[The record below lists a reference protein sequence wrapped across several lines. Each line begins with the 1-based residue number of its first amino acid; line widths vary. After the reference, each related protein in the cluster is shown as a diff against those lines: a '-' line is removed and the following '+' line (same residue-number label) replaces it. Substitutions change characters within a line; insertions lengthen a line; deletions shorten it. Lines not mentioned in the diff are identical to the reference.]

1 MLILELPERI
11 ALCAY
16 DASTLIRFTAHTR
29 QATLD
34 TLKRPAVLIEA
45 NEGDYPPRSAGLAEP
60 TETFLLSVIGQ
71 KYGQGSKVDAE
82 AELEV
87 RRVAHDIAVYFF
99 KRTQLQFSD
108 QRGENGGALGP
119 LRGVK
124 WCQLTRR
131 TFVTSV
137 TREENEGTFWGTEF
151 SLTVTM
157 DVRALEVLIPN
168 LG

>member
-1 MLILELPERI
+1 ML
-11 ALCAY
+11 AY
-16 DASTLIRFTAHTR
+16 DASPLIRFTAHTR

-34 TLKRPAVLIEA
+34 TIKRPAVLIEA

-71 KYGQGSKVDAE
+71 KYGNGAKSDAE
-82 AELEV
+82 AELEL
-87 RRVAHDIAVYFF
+87 RRVSRDIATYFF
-99 KRTQLQFSD
+99 ARTQLQCSD
-108 QRGENGGALGP
+108 QRGLAGGALGP

-131 TFVTSV
+131 TFVTTV